1 MSDGKQVK
9 LRLPPE
15 ERKAQFIYKA
25 IEFFAKEGFDSSTR
39 QLAAKLNV
47 TQPLLYRYFPSKA
60 DLINQVYETVYMGRW
75 DDNWDNLL
83 QDESK
88 PLDQRLNL
96 FYQQYTTKI
105 FEDKWLRI
113 FLFSGLKGIEINRR
127 YLKFV
132 QENVIKVIGEQYLK
146 TYQPKQLR
154 LTDREQEIIW
164 VTHGS
169 LIYYGI
175 RKHVYGSGVY
185 SDTFDIIESSI
196 KGMLSQLS
204 E

>member
-1 MSDGKQVK
+1 MTDEKQIK
-9 LRLPPE
+9 LRLPPQ
-15 ERKAQFIYKA
+15 ERKAQFINKA
-25 IEFFAKEGFDSSTR
+25 IEFFAQEGFDSSTR

-47 TQPLLYRYFPSKA
+47 TQPLLYRYFPSKD
-60 DLINQVYETVYMGRW
+60 DLINQVYEAVYMGRW
-75 DDNWDNLL
+75 DENWDKLL
-83 QDESK
+83 RDQSK
-88 PLDQRLNL
+88 SLEERLNI
-96 FYQQYTTKI
+96 FYQKYTAKV

-113 FLFSGLKGIEINRR
+113 FLFSGLKGIEINKR

-132 QENVIKVIGEQYLK
+132 QENVIQVIGDQYLK
-146 TYQPKQLR
+146 AYKPQQLR

-175 RKHVYGSGVY
+175 RKHVYVSGVY

-196 KGMLSQLS
+196 RGMLAQLS
-204 E
+204 

>member
-1 MSDGKQVK
+1 MTDEKQIK
-9 LRLPPE
+9 LRLPPQ
-15 ERKAQFIYKA
+15 ERKAQFINKA
-25 IEFFAKEGFDSSTR
+25 IEFFSQEGFDSSTR

-47 TQPLLYRYFPSKA
+47 TQPLLYRYFPSKD
-60 DLINQVYETVYMGRW
+60 DLINQVYEAVYIGRW
-75 DDNWDNLL
+75 DENWDKLL
-83 QDESK
+83 RDQSK
-88 PLDQRLNL
+88 SLEERLNI
-96 FYQQYTTKI
+96 FYQKYTAKV

-113 FLFSGLKGIEINRR
+113 FLFSGLKGIEINKR

-132 QENVIKVIGEQYLK
+132 QENVIQVIGDQYLK
-146 TYQPKQLR
+146 AYKPQQLR

-175 RKHVYGSGVY
+175 RKHVYRSGVY

-196 KGMLSQLS
+196 RGMLAQLS
-204 E
+204 

>member
-1 MSDGKQVK
+1 MTDEKQIK
-9 LRLPPE
+9 LRLPPQ
-15 ERKAQFIYKA
+15 ERKAQFINKA
-25 IEFFAKEGFDSSTR
+25 VEFFSQEGFDSSTR

-47 TQPLLYRYFPSKA
+47 TQPLLYRYFPSKD
-60 DLINQVYETVYMGRW
+60 DLINQVYEAVYMGRW
-75 DDNWDNLL
+75 DDNWDKLL
-83 QDESK
+83 RDQSK
-88 PLDQRLNL
+88 SLEERLNI
-96 FYQQYTTKI
+96 FYQQYTAKV

-113 FLFSGLKGIEINRR
+113 FLFSGLKGIEINKR

-132 QENVIKVIGEQYLK
+132 QENVIQVIGDQYLK
-146 TYQPKQLR
+146 AYKPQQLR

-175 RKHVYGSGVY
+175 RKHVYGSGVF

-196 KGMLSQLS
+196 RGMLAQLS
-204 E
+204 

>member
-1 MSDGKQVK
+1 MTDEKQIK
-9 LRLPPE
+9 LRLPPQ
-15 ERKAQFIYKA
+15 ERKAQFINKA
-25 IEFFAKEGFDSSTR
+25 IEFFSQEGFDSSTR

-47 TQPLLYRYFPSKA
+47 TQPLLYRYFPSKD
-60 DLINQVYETVYMGRW
+60 DLINQVYEAVYMGRW
-75 DDNWDNLL
+75 DENWDKLL
-83 QDESK
+83 RDQSK
-88 PLDQRLNL
+88 SLEERLNI
-96 FYQQYTTKI
+96 FYQQYTAKV

-113 FLFSGLKGIEINRR
+113 FLFSGLKGIEINKR

-132 QENVIKVIGEQYLK
+132 QENVIQVIGDQYLK
-146 TYQPKQLR
+146 AYKPQQLR

-175 RKHVYGSGVY
+175 RKYVYGSGVY

-196 KGMLSQLS
+196 RGMLAQLS
-204 E
+204 

>member
-1 MSDGKQVK
+1 MTDEKQIK
-9 LRLPPE
+9 LRLPPQ
-15 ERKAQFIYKA
+15 ERKAQFINKA
-25 IEFFAKEGFDSSTR
+25 IEFFAQEGFDSSTR

-47 TQPLLYRYFPSKA
+47 TQPLLYRYFPSKD
-60 DLINQVYETVYMGRW
+60 DLINQVYEAVYIGRW
-75 DDNWDNLL
+75 DENWDKLL
-83 QDESK
+83 RDQSK
-88 PLDQRLNL
+88 SLEERLNI
-96 FYQQYTTKI
+96 FYQQYTAKV

-113 FLFSGLKGIEINRR
+113 FLFSGLKGIEINKR

-132 QENVIKVIGEQYLK
+132 QENVIQVIGDQYLK
-146 TYQPKQLR
+146 AYKPQQLR

-175 RKHVYGSGVY
+175 RKYVYGSGVY

-196 KGMLSQLS
+196 RGMLAQLS
-204 E
+204 

>member
-1 MSDGKQVK
+1 MTDEKQIK
-9 LRLPPE
+9 LRLPPQ
-15 ERKAQFIYKA
+15 ERKAQFINKA
-25 IEFFAKEGFDSSTR
+25 IEFFSQEGFDSSTR

-47 TQPLLYRYFPSKA
+47 TQPLLYRYFPSKD
-60 DLINQVYETVYMGRW
+60 DLINQVYEAVYMGRW
-75 DDNWDNLL
+75 DDNWDKLL
-83 QDESK
+83 RDQSK
-88 PLDQRLNL
+88 SLEERLNI
-96 FYQQYTTKI
+96 FYQQYTAKV

-113 FLFSGLKGIEINRR
+113 FLFSGLKGIEINKR

-132 QENVIKVIGEQYLK
+132 QENVIQVIGDQYLK
-146 TYQPKQLR
+146 AYKPQQLR

-175 RKHVYGSGVY
+175 RKHVYGSGVF

-196 KGMLSQLS
+196 RGMLAQLS
-204 E
+204 

>member
-1 MSDGKQVK
+1 MTDEKQIK
-9 LRLPPE
+9 LRLPPQ
-15 ERKAQFIYKA
+15 ERKAQFINKA
-25 IEFFAKEGFDSSTR
+25 IEFFSQEGFDSSTR
-39 QLAAKLNV
+39 KLAAKLNV
-47 TQPLLYRYFPSKA
+47 TQPLLYRYFPSKD
-60 DLINQVYETVYMGRW
+60 DLINQVYEAVYMGRW

-83 QDESK
+83 RDQSK
-88 PLDQRLNL
+88 SLEERLNI
-96 FYQQYTTKI
+96 FYQQYTAKV

-113 FLFSGLKGIEINRR
+113 FLFSGLKGIEINKR

-132 QENVIKVIGEQYLK
+132 QENVIQVIGDQYLK
-146 TYQPKQLR
+146 AYKPQQLR

-175 RKHVYGSGVY
+175 RKHVYRSGVY

-196 KGMLSQLS
+196 GGMLAQLS
-204 E
+204 

>member
-1 MSDGKQVK
+1 MTDEKQIK
-9 LRLPPE
+9 LRLPPQ
-15 ERKAQFIYKA
+15 ERKAQFINKA
-25 IEFFAKEGFDSSTR
+25 IEFFSQEGFDSSTR

-47 TQPLLYRYFPSKA
+47 TQPLLYRYFPSKD
-60 DLINQVYETVYMGRW
+60 DLINQVYEAVYIGRW
-75 DDNWDNLL
+75 DENWDKLL
-83 QDESK
+83 RDQSK
-88 PLDQRLNL
+88 SLEERLNI
-96 FYQQYTTKI
+96 FYQKYTAKV

-113 FLFSGLKGIEINRR
+113 FLFSGLKGIEINKR

-132 QENVIKVIGEQYLK
+132 QENVIQVIGDQYLK
-146 TYQPKQLR
+146 AYKPQQLR

-175 RKHVYGSGVY
+175 RKHVYGSEVY

-196 KGMLSQLS
+196 RGMLAQLS
-204 E
+204 

>member
-1 MSDGKQVK
+1 MTDEKQIK
-9 LRLPPE
+9 LRLPPQ
-15 ERKAQFIYKA
+15 ERKAQFINKA
-25 IEFFAKEGFDSSTR
+25 IEFFSQEGFDSSTR

-47 TQPLLYRYFPSKA
+47 TQPLLYRYFPSKD
-60 DLINQVYETVYMGRW
+60 DLINQVYEAVYMGRW
-75 DDNWDNLL
+75 DDNWDKLL
-83 QDESK
+83 R
-88 PLDQRLNL
+88 DQSQSLEERLNI
-96 FYQQYTTKI
+96 FYQQYTAKV

-113 FLFSGLKGIEINRR
+113 FLFSGLKGIEINKR

-132 QENVIKVIGEQYLK
+132 QENVIQVIGDQYLK
-146 TYQPKQLR
+146 AYKPQQLR

-196 KGMLSQLS
+196 RGMLAQLS
-204 E
+204 

>member
-1 MSDGKQVK
+1 MTDEKQIK
-9 LRLPPE
+9 LRLPPQ
-15 ERKAQFIYKA
+15 ERKAQFINKA
-25 IEFFAKEGFDSSTR
+25 IEFFSQEGFDSSTR

-47 TQPLLYRYFPSKA
+47 TQPLLYRYFPSKD
-60 DLINQVYETVYMGRW
+60 DLINQVYEAVYMGRW
-75 DDNWDNLL
+75 DDNWDKLL
-83 QDESK
+83 RDQSK
-88 PLDQRLNL
+88 SLEERLNIC
-96 FYQQYTTKI
+96 YQQYTAKV

-113 FLFSGLKGIEINRR
+113 FLFSGLKGIEINKR

-132 QENVIKVIGEQYLK
+132 QENVIQVIGDQYLK
-146 TYQPKQLR
+146 AYKPQQLR

-175 RKHVYGSGVY
+175 RKHVYVSGVY

-196 KGMLSQLS
+196 RGMLAQLS
-204 E
+204 

>member
-1 MSDGKQVK
+1 MTDEKQIK

-15 ERKAQFIYKA
+15 ERKAQFINKA
-25 IEFFAKEGFDSSTR
+25 VEFFSQEGFDSSTR

-47 TQPLLYRYFPSKA
+47 TQPLLYRYFPSKD
-60 DLINQVYETVYMGRW
+60 DLINQVYEAVYMGRW
-75 DDNWDNLL
+75 DDNWDKLL
-83 QDESK
+83 RDQSK
-88 PLDQRLNL
+88 SLEERLNI
-96 FYQQYTTKI
+96 FYQQYTAKV

-113 FLFSGLKGIEINRR
+113 FLFSGLKGIEINKR

-132 QENVIKVIGEQYLK
+132 QENVIQVIGDQYLK
-146 TYQPKQLR
+146 AYKPQQLR

-196 KGMLSQLS
+196 RGMLAQLS
-204 E
+204 

>member
-1 MSDGKQVK
+1 MTDEKQIK
-9 LRLPPE
+9 LRLPPQ
-15 ERKAQFIYKA
+15 ERKAQFINKA
-25 IEFFAKEGFDSSTR
+25 IEFFSQEGFDSSTR

-47 TQPLLYRYFPSKA
+47 TQPLLYRYFPSKD
-60 DLINQVYETVYMGRW
+60 DLINQVYEAVYIGRW
-75 DDNWDNLL
+75 DENWDKLL
-83 QDESK
+83 RDQSK
-88 PLDQRLNL
+88 SLEERLNI
-96 FYQQYTTKI
+96 FYQKYTTKV

-113 FLFSGLKGIEINRR
+113 FLFSGLKGIEINKR

-132 QENVIKVIGEQYLK
+132 QENVIQVIGDQYLK
-146 TYQPKQLR
+146 AYKPQQLR

-196 KGMLSQLS
+196 RGMLAQLS
-204 E
+204 

>member
-1 MSDGKQVK
+1 MTDEKQIK

-15 ERKAQFIYKA
+15 ERKAQFINKA
-25 IEFFAKEGFDSSTR
+25 VEFFSQEGFDSSTR

-47 TQPLLYRYFPSKA
+47 TQPLLYRYFPSKD
-60 DLINQVYETVYMGRW
+60 DLINQVYEAVYIGRW
-75 DDNWDNLL
+75 DENWDKLL
-83 QDESK
+83 RDQSK
-88 PLDQRLNL
+88 SLEERLNI
-96 FYQQYTTKI
+96 FYQQYTAKV

-113 FLFSGLKGIEINRR
+113 FLFSGLKGIEINKR

-132 QENVIKVIGEQYLK
+132 QENVIQVIGDQYLK
-146 TYQPKQLR
+146 AYKPQQLR

-175 RKHVYGSGVY
+175 RKHVYGSGVF

-196 KGMLSQLS
+196 RGMLAQLS
-204 E
+204 

>member
-1 MSDGKQVK
+1 MTDEKQIK
-9 LRLPPE
+9 LRLPPQ
-15 ERKAQFIYKA
+15 ERKAQFINKA
-25 IEFFAKEGFDSSTR
+25 IEFFAQEGFDSSTR

-47 TQPLLYRYFPSKA
+47 TQPLLYRYFPSKD
-60 DLINQVYETVYMGRW
+60 DLINQVYEAVYMGRW
-75 DDNWDNLL
+75 DDNWDKLL
-83 QDESK
+83 RDQSK
-88 PLDQRLNL
+88 SLEERLNI
-96 FYQQYTTKI
+96 FYQQYTAKV

-113 FLFSGLKGIEINRR
+113 FLFSGLKGIEINKR

-132 QENVIKVIGEQYLK
+132 QENVIQVIGDQYLK
-146 TYQPKQLR
+146 AYKPQQLR

-175 RKHVYGSGVY
+175 RKHVYRSGVY

-196 KGMLSQLS
+196 RGMLAQLS
-204 E
+204 

>member
-1 MSDGKQVK
+1 MTDEKQIK
-9 LRLPPE
+9 LRLPPQ
-15 ERKAQFIYKA
+15 ERKAQFINKA
-25 IEFFAKEGFDSSTR
+25 IEFFSQEGFDSSTR

-47 TQPLLYRYFPSKA
+47 TQPLLYRYFPSKD
-60 DLINQVYETVYMGRW
+60 DLINQVYEAVYIGRW
-75 DDNWDNLL
+75 DENWDKLL
-83 QDESK
+83 RDQSK
-88 PLDQRLNL
+88 SLEERLNI
-96 FYQQYTTKI
+96 FYQQYTAKV

-113 FLFSGLKGIEINRR
+113 FLFSGLKGIEINKR

-132 QENVIKVIGEQYLK
+132 QENVIQVIGDQYLK
-146 TYQPKQLR
+146 AYKPQQLR
-154 LTDREQEIIW
+154 LTDRAQEIIW

-196 KGMLSQLS
+196 RGMLAQLS
-204 E
+204 

>member
-1 MSDGKQVK
+1 
-9 LRLPPE
+9 
-15 ERKAQFIYKA
+15 
-25 IEFFAKEGFDSSTR
+25 
-39 QLAAKLNV
+39 
-47 TQPLLYRYFPSKA
+47 LYRYFPSKD
-60 DLINQVYETVYMGRW
+60 DLINQVYEAVYIGRW
-75 DDNWDNLL
+75 DENWDKLL
-83 QDESK
+83 RDQSK
-88 PLDQRLNL
+88 SLEERLNI
-96 FYQQYTTKI
+96 FYQKYTAKV

-113 FLFSGLKGIEINRR
+113 FLFSGLKGIEINKR

-132 QENVIKVIGEQYLK
+132 QENVIQVIGDQYLK
-146 TYQPKQLR
+146 AYKPQQLR

-196 KGMLSQLS
+196 RGMLAQLS
-204 E
+204 

>member
-1 MSDGKQVK
+1 MTDEKQIK
-9 LRLPPE
+9 LRLPPQ
-15 ERKAQFIYKA
+15 ERKAQFINKA
-25 IEFFAKEGFDSSTR
+25 IEFFSQEGFDSSTR

-47 TQPLLYRYFPSKA
+47 TQPLLYRYFPSKD
-60 DLINQVYETVYMGRW
+60 DLINQVYEAVYIGRW
-75 DDNWDNLL
+75 DENWDKLL
-83 QDESK
+83 RDQSK
-88 PLDQRLNL
+88 SLEERLNI
-96 FYQQYTTKI
+96 FYQKYTAKV

-113 FLFSGLKGIEINRR
+113 FLFSGLKGIEINKR

-132 QENVIKVIGEQYLK
+132 QENVIQVIGDQYLK
-146 TYQPKQLR
+146 AYKPQQLR

-196 KGMLSQLS
+196 RGMLAQLS
-204 E
+204 

>member
-1 MSDGKQVK
+1 MTDEKQIK
-9 LRLPPE
+9 LRLPPQ
-15 ERKAQFIYKA
+15 ERKAQFINKA
-25 IEFFAKEGFDSSTR
+25 IEFFSQEGFDSSTR

-47 TQPLLYRYFPSKA
+47 TQPLLYRYFPSKD
-60 DLINQVYETVYMGRW
+60 DLINQVYEAVYMGRW
-75 DDNWDNLL
+75 DDNWDKLL
-83 QDESK
+83 RDQSK
-88 PLDQRLNL
+88 SLEERLNI
-96 FYQQYTTKI
+96 FYQQYTAKV

-113 FLFSGLKGIEINRR
+113 FLFSGLKGIEINKR

-132 QENVIKVIGEQYLK
+132 QENVIQVIGDQYLK
-146 TYQPKQLR
+146 AYKPQQLR

-196 KGMLSQLS
+196 RGMLAQLS
-204 E
+204 

>member
-1 MSDGKQVK
+1 MTDEKQIK
-9 LRLPPE
+9 LRLPPQ
-15 ERKAQFIYKA
+15 ERKAQFINKA
-25 IEFFAKEGFDSSTR
+25 IEFFSQEGFDSSTR

-47 TQPLLYRYFPSKA
+47 TQPLLYRYFPSKD
-60 DLINQVYETVYMGRW
+60 DLINQVYEAVYIGRW
-75 DDNWDNLL
+75 DENWDKLL
-83 QDESK
+83 RDQSK
-88 PLDQRLNL
+88 SLEERLNI
-96 FYQQYTTKI
+96 FYQQYTSKV

-113 FLFSGLKGIEINRR
+113 FLFSGLKGIEINKR

-132 QENVIKVIGEQYLK
+132 QENVIQVIGDQYLK
-146 TYQPKQLR
+146 AYKPQQLR

-196 KGMLSQLS
+196 RGMLAQLS
-204 E
+204 

>member
-1 MSDGKQVK
+1 MTDEKQIK
-9 LRLPPE
+9 LRLPPQ
-15 ERKAQFIYKA
+15 ERKAQFINKA
-25 IEFFAKEGFDSSTR
+25 IEFFSQEGFDSSTR

-47 TQPLLYRYFPSKA
+47 TQPLLYRYFPSKD
-60 DLINQVYETVYMGRW
+60 DLINQVYEAVYMGRW
-75 DDNWDNLL
+75 DDNWDKLL
-83 QDESK
+83 RDQSK
-88 PLDQRLNL
+88 SLEERLNI
-96 FYQQYTTKI
+96 FYQQYTAKV

-113 FLFSGLKGIEINRR
+113 FLFSGLKGIEINKR

-132 QENVIKVIGEQYLK
+132 QENVIQVIGDQYLK
-146 TYQPKQLR
+146 AYKPQQLR

-175 RKHVYGSGVY
+175 RKHVYRSGVY

-196 KGMLSQLS
+196 GGMLAQLS
-204 E
+204 